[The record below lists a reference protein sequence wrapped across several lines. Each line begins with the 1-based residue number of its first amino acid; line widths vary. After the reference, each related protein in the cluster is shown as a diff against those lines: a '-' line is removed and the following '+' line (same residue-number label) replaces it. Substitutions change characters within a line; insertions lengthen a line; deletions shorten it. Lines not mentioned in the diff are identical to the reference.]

1 VCTDTPRDA
10 QLWVDTNGVAAGH
23 INYVA
28 KFYNASS
35 VYFLAFVVATVPQ
48 TDITTLAMMSE
59 VWAVHQALYSLR
71 TPTYNKSYADLCY
84 RTLGTCSVSGP
95 FLFWNDNYTYW
106 NETAT
111 SDDAVKLILGRE
123 LYPNGQPADRALSM
137 SNFTLDNSS
146 RASAVGIAFNFLL
159 EQNDT
164 DQGTQ
169 NVREFLSLVENQ
181 IWGQN
186 NPAWPGLSVQYYYD
200 QAVDDALTELV
211 SKDISLFIIAF
222 VVMIVFTQF
231 FLGRPFSQLESRALL
246 ALQAVLVVVLS
257 VAGGYGLCMA
267 CEVPFTTLGQVLPFL
282 LLGVGIDNAF
292 VVLSAVDRQDRAQP
306 LEDRME
312 RAMARV
318 GVNIS
323 VTSLVD
329 FVALLFSLASL
340 LPAVRYFG
348 VYAAVSIL
356 YIYLSFMTVFVSL
369 VALDERRRARGK
381 MDWFVCMHTRPE
393 QETAYV
399 HTPKRDTAMD
409 KVDLFLQTS
418 YAPVLLH
425 DATRVLVIAGFLAA
439 TGVLLW
445 AALEKTGYDFNVQDL
460 LPNDSAAYEYI
471 VTFKALFHGLQF
483 PANSISLYVMAI
495 DYTDFI
501 VQRDLEAM
509 VNSTLYLACIDG
521 LAEPT
526 NWHKAMTDFGKQ
538 YMPSMQMDDTG
549 TYFVGAAF
557 YTVLNA
563 FLASPY
569 GPVYSQYVVFDST
582 GNISLSSVE
591 FTLNFLSTSTQQVAA
606 LNEVRAAA
614 AASPLWPN
622 VFYTNNDEAFWE
634 QLGFMR
640 MEATRLFAMTLVA
653 VAIVCAIFLVHPVA
667 ILIQI
672 VTLGMVFIDL
682 MGALAFAGLDINSI
696 SVTNLI
702 MAIGLVVDAT
712 VHVVRT
718 FGVQDPKLSRK
729 ERTTQALGELGTPI
743 LLGAVSLLLGV
754 AALSHASSQVFHV
767 FFLCFV
773 FIVVIGWAHGL
784 IFVPVLLSLF
794 GPITFR
800 NVEGEDFLNSKG
812 GKRRGDKLLAVADN
826 AQL

>member
-1 VCTDTPRDA
+1 
-10 QLWVDTNGVAAGH
+10 VDTNGVAAGH

-28 KFYNASS
+28 SFYNASS
-35 VYFLAFVVATVPQ
+35 VYFLAFVVTTVPQ

-59 VWAVHQALYSLR
+59 VWALHQALYALR
-71 TPTYNKSYADLCY
+71 TPTYNKSYADICY
-84 RTLGTCSVSGP
+84 RALGQCSVSGP
-95 FLFWNDNYTYW
+95 FEFWSDNYTYW

-111 SDDAVKLILGRE
+111 SDDAVKLILGQE

-137 SNFTLDNSS
+137 ANFTLDNSS
-146 RASAVGIAFNFLL
+146 RASAIGIAFNFLL
-159 EQNDT
+159 EENDT
-164 DQGTQ
+164 DAGTK
-169 NVREFLSLVENQ
+169 NIREFLSLVEGQ

-186 NPAWPGLSVQYYYD
+186 NPAWPGLSVQYFYD

-222 VVMIVFTQF
+222 VVMIAFTQF
-231 FLGRPFSQLESRALL
+231 FLGRPFAQLESRALL
-246 ALQAVLVVVLS
+246 ALQAVLVVILS
-257 VAGGYGLCMA
+257 MAGGYGLCMA

-292 VVLSAVDRQDRAQP
+292 VVLSAVDRQDRALP

-381 MDWFVCMHTRPE
+381 MDWAVCLDTRPP

-399 HTPKRDTAMD
+399 ETAKNDTAMD
-409 KVDLFLQTS
+409 KVDLFLQTR

-425 DATRVLVIAGFLAA
+425 DATRVLVIVGFLAA

-445 AALEKTGYDFNVQDL
+445 AALEKTGYDFHVQDL
-460 LPNDSAAYEYI
+460 LPNDSAAFEYI

-483 PANSISLYVMAI
+483 PANSISLYVKAI
-495 DYTDFI
+495 DYADVA
-501 VQRDLEAM
+501 VQRDLESM
-509 VNSTLYLACIDG
+509 VNSTLKLACIDG
-521 LAEPT
+521 TAEPT
-526 NWHKAMTDFGKQ
+526 NWHKAMTDFGKLHA
-538 YMPSMQMDDTG
+538 PFTSMQMDDSG
-549 TYFVGAAF
+549 TYFVGKAF
-557 YTVLNA
+557 YDVLNG

-569 GPVYSQYVVFDST
+569 GPVYSQYVVLDGS
-582 GNISLSSVE
+582 GNISLSAVV
-591 FTLNFLSTSTQQVAA
+591 FTLDFLSTSTQQVAA
-606 LNEVRAAA
+606 LGELRAAA
-614 AASPLWPN
+614 SASALWPN
-622 VFYTNNDEAFWE
+622 VFYTNGDEAFWE

-640 MEATRLFAMTLVA
+640 EEATRLFAMTLVA
-653 VAIVCAIFLVHPVA
+653 VAVVCAIFLVHPVA
-667 ILIQI
+667 ILIQL

-743 LLGAVSLLLGV
+743 LLGAISLLLGV
-754 AALSHASSQVFHV
+754 AALSNASSQVFHV
-767 FFLCFV
+767 FFMCFV

-800 NVEGEDFLNSKG
+800 NVEGDDFLHSKG
-812 GKRRGDKLLAVADN
+812 GKRRDNQLLGVVDKE
-826 AQL
+826 QP